1 MLIGTF
7 PSSVI
12 LSEIKLSTTCRFC
25 FCSCHFRFLAVLVA
39 LVLEAMEK
47 SSSSKPK
54 PDDNPVKNLPPSTA
68 KKKYPGDIDDGAQS
82 FDAGDAPKVARK
94 GPVTHDPSPQ
104 DVAVAAEMIT
114 QESESVDRE
123 PELPWKRQKPDTEQ
137 SNIVAAESSNAGFFE
152 LGDETPTTSR
162 TPILATYASAAAAP
176 VARMIAEPIL
186 PPLVRRANHSGSV
199 SSDLS
204 STSATSAEDDRQEEY
219 NEDAEDEHTSGDDY
233 ERMSPDSSAYAEEEV
248 PPAPPSTPASHV
260 SAGLPFESMSD
271 VLAPPFLESMTP
283 SLPFVKGHI
292 VGNTYFL
299 EQQQRLLAEAETP
312 IPTKPHRNSDE
323 KRTNADTQAAHSDA
337 GSATP
342 KPTRGA
348 GKLPPLPEDF
358 SDWAV
363 GNRYEL
369 VRILGRGSYGEVAQ
383 AIDLVKT
390 ASSKGEPCYVA
401 IKRIQSPF
409 DQQVD
414 AVRLYREMHILRCM
428 RQGGED
434 PQTAPA
440 GKRHHDCIIQLLDV
454 VPPPT
459 DDLDDFHDLYLVF
472 ECTCSNWIV
481 LTLRALHLF

>member
-1 MLIGTF
+1 MG
-7 PSSVI
+7 
-12 LSEIKLSTTCRFC
+12 
-25 FCSCHFRFLAVLVA
+25 HVA
-39 LVLEAMEK
+39 YE
-47 SSSSKPK
+47 
-54 PDDNPVKNLPPSTA
+54 
-68 KKKYPGDIDDGAQS
+68 
-82 FDAGDAPKVARK
+82 
-94 GPVTHDPSPQ
+94 PSPQ
-104 DVAVAAEMIT
+104 DVAVAAEMIA
-114 QESESVDRE
+114 QESEQEV
-123 PELPWKRQKPDTEQ
+123 PWKRQKQDAAQ
-137 SNIVAAESSNAGFFE
+137 SDSAAAEPSQSALLE
-152 LGDETPTTSR
+152 LGDETPTTMR
-162 TPILATYASAAAAP
+162 TPILATDATAAAAP
-176 VARMIAEPIL
+176 AARMVAEPIL
-186 PPLVRRANHSGSV
+186 PRMLRRAHQSGSV

-204 STSATSAEDDRQEEY
+204 STSATSATSADDRQEECD
-219 NEDAEDEHTSGDDY
+219 EDVEDEHTSGDEY

-248 PPAPPSTPASHV
+248 PPAPPSTPASYV
-260 SAGLPFESMSD
+260 STGLSFEGMSD
-271 VLAPPFLESMTP
+271 MLAPPFLECMTP

-292 VGNTYFL
+292 VGNACFL

-312 IPTKPHRNSDE
+312 IPTKTHRSSDE
-323 KRTNADTQAAHSDA
+323 SRANADTQSAHSGA

-342 KPTRGA
+342 KPTRGS
-348 GKLPPLPEDF
+348 GKAPPLPEDF

-369 VRILGRGSYGEVAQ
+369 VRVLGRGSYGEVAQ

-472 ECTCSNWIV
+472 ECTFPPGSCHSEHSVLLTGILIV
-481 LTLRALHLF
+481 FFINQT